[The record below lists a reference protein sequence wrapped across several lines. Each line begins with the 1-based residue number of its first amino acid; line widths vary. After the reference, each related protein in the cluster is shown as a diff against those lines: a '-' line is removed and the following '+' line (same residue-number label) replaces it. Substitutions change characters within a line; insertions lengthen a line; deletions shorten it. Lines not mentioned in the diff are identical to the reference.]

1 MSISKETNLFKAN
14 SVNTNDKPFIKSNI
28 LKSVR
33 EQTTDYVNYIKRNRD
48 LVQKDGAIKIPLKK
62 KEIRY
67 YLKFNKFSKEESA
80 EIKELV
86 FKNEF
91 KRVSI
96 NNTNQQ
102 VEIESKNIKEDF
114 VVLKDKNQVKS
125 ITIKWN
131 DKLISLNY
139 KSAIV
144 FNVLTDKLN
153 DRDKGKV
160 EIDLFERNVYKVYT
174 EQPNSNKNKALGIS
188 IKARNATE
196 NFIVLDTIEKLE
208 FVYLK
213 ANDYQLKKQLEAI
226 EALRNNPRKEHTPLQ
241 KLFDSSSKSVSYFE
255 ENIEYN
261 HQEINFEI
269 LNDPE
274 KYDGTNQQQDFVKK
288 ALRTKDFALLEGP
301 PGSGKTTA
309 IIELIIQ
316 LIKQNKRVL
325 LVSATHVAVD
335 NVVHRMLTTYKKQ
348 CEGLVVPIRI
358 ASNNS
363 DIRKETVEPYELKT
377 FIEKTKSEIVKNIE
391 SSPTSKSGVLLSE
404 SINSKSK
411 SNDENTF
418 DDLILKSANLVG
430 GTMIGILQH
439 PDIKNKKPGLQ
450 ELFDVMIVDESSKVT
465 FLDFIVPALYAKKW
479 ILVGDIN
486 QLSPYTEDN
495 FINEN
500 IDSVIN
506 DNVLKD
512 KIIGAY
518 NVNKKLVSNEKWN
531 KRTVKILFSKNHNEH
546 DFAAYEV
553 FKIPTNF
560 EANEKNILKLNSV
573 DLIICEPTEI
583 NKKIITE
590 HVYVKAQ
597 VFENKIDQISFKNR
611 QKSFHKNKGKRKNF
625 PTYPFEFIGDKKQEW
640 KELVGSNLN
649 QIYQYRLDKK
659 SNEEYKKEFE
669 FLVPEEYRNGIEN
682 IRRIAMPSIL
692 ELLQIGVGESKRKKD
707 ANQLIYKG
715 FKEFD
720 EIIKNK
726 FQSLTYQH
734 RMENEI
740 ASLSR
745 KHFYKNENLTTAKTV
760 TKIRVNHLSWY
771 KPNEDKV
778 IWIPNQDN
786 TFREKS
792 IKGASKNINPTEV
805 RHIKEELE
813 NFLKLARNK
822 PKEDGTN
829 YEIAVLTFYTQQV
842 GLIRQMLKV
851 LSNNSKQ
858 YKVFTTGNV
867 EITLSTVDKFQGDE
881 ADMVLLSFVKPTPKA
896 FYNSPNRLNVALTRA
911 RFKLILY
918 GNNKELIKKAQL
930 DALREIASDVDSK
943 LRR

>member
-1 MSISKETNLFKAN
+1 MSVNNETNLFKAN
-14 SVNTNDKPFIKSNI
+14 SVVTNDKSFIKSNI

-33 EQTTDYVNYIKRNRD
+33 EQTTDYVNYIKRNKI
-48 LVQKDGAIKIPLKK
+48 LVQKDGAIKIPLKVN
-62 KEIRY
+62 EVRY
-67 YLKFNKFSKEESA
+67 YLKFNTFSKAESA
-80 EIKELV
+80 AVKELI

-96 NNTNQQ
+96 NNTNQTL
-102 VEIESKNIKEDF
+102 EIESKNIKEEF
-114 VVLKDKNQVKS
+114 IVLKGKNQVQS

-131 DKLISLNY
+131 DKLISINY

-144 FNVLTDKLN
+144 YNVLTDKLN
-153 DRDKGKV
+153 ERDRGKV
-160 EIDLFERNVYKVYT
+160 EIDLFERNVYEVFA
-174 EQPNSNKNKALGIS
+174 EQPSESRNKVSGIS
-188 IKARNATE
+188 IKARSATE
-196 NFIVLDTIEKLE
+196 NFIVLDTIENLD

-213 ANDYQLKKQLEAI
+213 ANDYQLRKQLEAI
-226 EALRNNPRKEHTPLQ
+226 ETLRDNPRKEHTPLQ
-241 KLFDSSSKSVSYFE
+241 KLFDPSSSAVTYFE

-261 HQEINFEI
+261 DEDIKFEI

-274 KYDGTNQQQDFVKK
+274 KYDGTDQQQNFVEK

-335 NVVHRMLTTYKKQ
+335 NVIHRMLTTYKKQ

-358 ASNNS
+358 ASNSS
-363 DIRKETVEPYELKT
+363 DIRKESVEPYELKT
-377 FIEKTKSEIVKNIE
+377 FIAKTKSEIAKNIQRR
-391 SSPTSKSGVLLSE
+391 SLSKSGVLLSN

-411 SNDENTF
+411 STDQTTF

-439 PDIKNKKPGLQ
+439 PDIKNIKSGIQ

-479 ILVGDIN
+479 ILVGDVN
-486 QLSPYTEDN
+486 QLSPYTEDD

-500 IDSVIN
+500 IDSVIK
-506 DNVLKD
+506 DDVLKD
-512 KIIGAY
+512 KITCAY
-518 NVNKKLVSNEKWN
+518 NVNKKLFSNEKWN
-531 KRTVKILFSKNHNEH
+531 KRIVKILFSKNHNEN

-560 EANEKNILKLNSV
+560 EASEKNILKLNSV
-573 DLIICEPTEI
+573 DLIICEPNEI
-583 NKKIITE
+583 HKKIITE

-597 VFENKIDQISFKNR
+597 VFENKINHVSFKNR
-611 QKSFHKNKGKRKNF
+611 QKNFHKNKGKRKNF
-625 PTYPFEFIGDKKQEW
+625 PTHAFEFIVDKKQEW
-640 KELVGSNLN
+640 KELVGSNLS
-649 QIYQYRLDKK
+649 QMYQYRLDKK

-669 FLVPEEYRNGIEN
+669 FLVPEEYRNGIES

-707 ANQLIYKG
+707 ADQLIYKG

-720 EIIKNK
+720 EILENK

-734 RMENEI
+734 RMEDEI

-745 KHFYKNENLTTAKTV
+745 EHFYKNENLTTAKTV

-771 KPNEDKV
+771 KSNEDKV
-778 IWIPNQDN
+778 IWVPNMDN
-786 TFREKS
+786 TFREQNK
-792 IKGASKNINPTEV
+792 KGASKNINPTEV
-805 RHIKEELE
+805 HHIKEELE
-813 NFLKLARNK
+813 DFLKLARTN
-822 PKEDGTN
+822 PKEDGSN

-842 GLIRQMLKV
+842 GLLRQMLKV
-851 LSNNSKQ
+851 ISNNSKK
-858 YKVFTTGNV
+858 YKVFTIGNV

-918 GNNKELIKKAQL
+918 GNNRELIKKAQL
-930 DALREIASDVDSK
+930 EALRKMASDVESK